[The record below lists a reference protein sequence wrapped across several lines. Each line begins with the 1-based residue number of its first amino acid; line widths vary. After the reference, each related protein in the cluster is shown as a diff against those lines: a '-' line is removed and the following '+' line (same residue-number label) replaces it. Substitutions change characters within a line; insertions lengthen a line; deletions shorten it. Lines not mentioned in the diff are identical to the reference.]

1 MTDYDEFTPESTEVG
16 TVLTPSEKAAAV
28 LLAMGK
34 PVAGKLL
41 KFFEHEELQQII
53 KNAQNLRTIKPQE
66 LVELVNEFEDL
77 FSEGTG
83 LMDNAK
89 AMEGILEEGLTP
101 DEVDGLLGRRTQFQ
115 SFETSIWDRLQDSD
129 PDRVGKF
136 LQSEHPQTAAYI
148 VSMLPTAFAGRTLM
162 KLPEKA
168 RVDIVRR
175 AVDLKNVNPR
185 AAEIIEARVRDL
197 VTAIEAERSSTG
209 SVKVAEIMNELS
221 KPDVES
227 LLGALE
233 TVSKTAVE
241 KVRPRIFLFDDII
254 LMPQKSRVTLF
265 NDISGDIITTALR
278 GADQELTDAVL
289 SAIGARQRRMIESD
303 LAAGAGNVS
312 TREIA
317 VARRSIAQ
325 EAIRLAGLDQLTLR
339 EDADAEAAAA

>member
-1 MTDYDEFTPESTEVG
+1 MTSYDEFTPESTEVG

-41 KFFEHEELQQII
+41 KFFEHEELQEII
-53 KNAQNLRTIKPQE
+53 KKAQNLRTIKPQE

-77 FSEGTG
+77 FSEGAG

-101 DEVDGLLGRRTQFQ
+101 DEVDGLLGRRTQFA
-115 SFETSIWDRLQDSD
+115 SYEASIWDRLQDSD

-136 LQSEHPQTAAYI
+136 LESEHPQTAAYI

-162 KLPEKA
+162 KLPEKV

-197 VTAIEAERSSTG
+197 VNAIEEEKASTG

-233 TVSKTAVE
+233 TVSKSAVE
-241 KVRPRIFLFDDII
+241 KVRPRIFLFDDI
-254 LMPQKSRVTLF
+254 LMMPQRSRVTLF

-278 GADQELTDAVL
+278 GADPTLTEAVL

-303 LAAGAGNVS
+303 LSAGTAGVS

-339 EDADAEAAAA
+339 EDASAEAA

>member
-1 MTDYDEFTPESTEVG
+1 MTSYDEFSPESTEVG
-16 TVLTPSEKAAAV
+16 TVLSPSEKAAAV

-41 KFFEHEELQQII
+41 KFFEHEELQEII

-77 FSEGTG
+77 FSEGAG

-101 DEVDGLLGRRTQFQ
+101 DEVDGLLGRRTQFA
-115 SFETSIWDRLQDSD
+115 SYETSIWDRLQDSD

-136 LQSEHPQTAAYI
+136 LESEHPQTAAYI

-162 KLPEKA
+162 KLPEKV

-197 VTAIEAERSSTG
+197 VNAIEEEKASTG

-233 TVSKTAVE
+233 TVSKSAVE
-241 KVRPRIFLFDDII
+241 KVRPRIFLFDDI
-254 LMPQKSRVTLF
+254 LMMPQRSRVTLF

-278 GADQELTDAVL
+278 GADPTLTESVL

-303 LAAGAGNVS
+303 LSAGTAGVS

-339 EDADAEAAAA
+339 EDAPAEAA

>member
-1 MTDYDEFTPESTEVG
+1 MTSYDEFSPESTEVS
-16 TVLTPSEKAAAV
+16 TALTPSEKAAAV

-41 KFFEHEELQQII
+41 KFFEHEELQEII
-53 KNAQNLRTIKPQE
+53 QKAQNLRTIKPQE

-115 SFETSIWDRLQDSD
+115 SYETSIWDRLQDSD

-162 KLPEKA
+162 KLPEKV

-197 VTAIEAERSSTG
+197 VATIEAERSSTG

-233 TVSKTAVE
+233 TVSKTAVD
-241 KVRPRIFLFDDII
+241 KVRPRIFLFDDIL

-278 GADQELTDAVL
+278 GADQALTDSIL

-303 LAAGAGNVS
+303 LAAGTAGVS

-339 EDADAEAAAA
+339 ENPSADAEAA

>member
-1 MTDYDEFTPESTEVG
+1 MTSYDEFTPESTEVG
-16 TVLTPSEKAAAV
+16 TVLSPSEKAAAV

-41 KFFEHEELQQII
+41 KFFEHEELQEII

-77 FSEGTG
+77 FSEGAG

-101 DEVDGLLGRRTQFQ
+101 DEVDGLLGRRTQFA
-115 SFETSIWDRLQDSD
+115 SYETSIWDRLQDSD
-129 PDRVGKF
+129 PDRVGAF
-136 LQSEHPQTAAYI
+136 LQKEHPQTAAYI

-162 KLPEKA
+162 KLPEKV

-185 AAEIIEARVRDL
+185 AAEIIETRVRDL
-197 VTAIEAERSSTG
+197 VTAIEAEKASTG

-233 TVSKTAVE
+233 TVSKSAVD
-241 KVRPRIFLFDDII
+241 KVRPRIFLFDDI
-254 LMPQKSRVTLF
+254 LSMPQRSRVTLF

-278 GADQELTDAVL
+278 GAEPTLTESVL

-303 LAAGAGNVS
+303 LSAGTAGVS

-339 EDADAEAAAA
+339 EDAPAEAA

>member
-1 MTDYDEFTPESTEVG
+1 MTSYDEFSPESTEVS
-16 TVLTPSEKAAAV
+16 TALTPSEKAAAV

-41 KFFEHEELQQII
+41 KFFEHEELQEII
-53 KNAQNLRTIKPQE
+53 QKAQNLRTIKPQE

-115 SFETSIWDRLQDSD
+115 SYETSIWDRLQDSD

-162 KLPEKA
+162 KLPEKV

-197 VTAIEAERSSTG
+197 VAAIEAERSSTG

-233 TVSKTAVE
+233 TVSKTAVD
-241 KVRPRIFLFDDII
+241 KVRPRIFLFDDIL

-278 GADQELTDAVL
+278 GADQALTDSIL

-303 LAAGAGNVS
+303 LAAGTAGVS

-339 EDADAEAAAA
+339 ENPSADAEAA

>member
-1 MTDYDEFTPESTEVG
+1 MTSYDEFSPESTEVG

-41 KFFEHEELQQII
+41 KFFEHEELQEII

-115 SFETSIWDRLQDSD
+115 AYETSIWDKLQDSD
-129 PDRVGKF
+129 PERVGKF

-162 KLPEKA
+162 KLPEKN

-197 VTAIEAERSSTG
+197 VASIDAERSSTG

-227 LLGALE
+227 LLDALE

-254 LMPQKSRVTLF
+254 LMPQRSRVTLF

-278 GADQELTDAVL
+278 GAEPSLTESVL

-303 LAAGAGNVS
+303 LSAGTAGVS

-339 EDADAEAAAA
+339 EDAPAEAA

>member
-1 MTDYDEFTPESTEVG
+1 MTSYDEFTPESTEVG
-16 TVLTPSEKAAAV
+16 TVLSPSEKAAAV

-41 KFFEHEELQQII
+41 KFFEHEELQEII

-77 FSEGTG
+77 FSEGAG

-101 DEVDGLLGRRTQFQ
+101 DEVDGLLGRRTQFA
-115 SFETSIWDRLQDSD
+115 SYEASIWDRLQDSD

-136 LQSEHPQTAAYI
+136 QENEHPQTAAYI
-148 VSMLPTAFAGRTLM
+148 VSMLLTAFAGRTLM
-162 KLPEKA
+162 KLPEKV

-197 VTAIEAERSSTG
+197 VNAIEAEKASTG

-233 TVSKTAVE
+233 TVSKSAVE
-241 KVRPRIFLFDDII
+241 KVRPRIFLFDDI
-254 LMPQKSRVTLF
+254 LMMPQRSRVTLF

-278 GADQELTDAVL
+278 GADPTLTESVL

-303 LAAGAGNVS
+303 LSAGTAGVS

-339 EDADAEAAAA
+339 EDAPAEAA

>member
-1 MTDYDEFTPESTEVG
+1 MTNYEEFTPGSTEVG
-16 TVLTPSEKAAAV
+16 TILTPSEKAAAV

-41 KFFEHEELQQII
+41 KFFEHEELQEVI

-66 LVELVNEFEDL
+66 LIELVNEFEDL
-77 FSEGTG
+77 FSEGAG

-101 DEVDGLLGRRTQFQ
+101 DEVDGLLGRRTQFAAYE
-115 SFETSIWDRLQDSD
+115 SSIWDKLQDSD
-129 PDRVGKF
+129 PERVGEF

-148 VSMLPTAFAGRTLM
+148 ISMLPTAFAGRTLM
-162 KLPEKA
+162 RLPEKT

-197 VTAIEAERSSTG
+197 VAGIEAARASAG

-233 TVSKTAVE
+233 TVSKSAVD

-254 LMPQKSRVTLF
+254 LMPQRSRVTLF
-265 NDISGDIITTALR
+265 NDISGDVITLALR
-278 GADQELTDAVL
+278 GAEPTLSESVL
-289 SAIGARQRRMIESD
+289 SSIGARQRRMIESD
-303 LAAGAGNVS
+303 LAAGTAGVS

-317 VARRSIAQ
+317 IARRTIAQ

-339 EDADAEAAAA
+339 EDAAVAAEAA